1 LSGTSDDST
10 GLKLDYNGLRIGEKA
25 DINADNGELISIS
38 RKHNTIPYIF
48 KVKDNTIENNKCAL
62 NEYGLTNDK
71 TSTSSERYTL
81 YLTHSVMDGTIL
93 VENNAN
99 LSIGYSNSI
108 LTRPFWKFGS
118 EGAEFNSSDGR
129 KRIDI

>member
-1 LSGTSDDST
+1 MSGTSYDST
-10 GLKLDYNGLRIGEKA
+10 GLKLGYNGLRIGEKA

-38 RKHNTIPYIF
+38 RKNNDIPYIF

-71 TSTSSERYTL
+71 TITSSERYTL